1 MKILKNYQALRY
13 IVIIMALEIVA
24 ISINFFY
31 APAKVAAGGATG
43 LAILINELVGF
54 DRAATVLIVNLIMIV
69 LAAVFLDRGTTGRI
83 AFGSI
88 VLPVLLK
95 VTPSFQV
102 LQDRTFAV
110 LVGGSIFAVGVAL
123 LYRID
128 ASSGGTAVPPMI
140 FKKYFRISPAL
151 SLLAINTVVSL
162 GNLVTQGLE
171 ALILAL
177 FSLVI
182 TAVVMNYIETGLDR
196 RKMVY
201 ITTNDRIDD
210 LKKYLLDG
218 DKGFTIM
225 DVRGGYMGDGR
236 EMLMVVLDNHE
247 YNHFFCVAFIKLIRR
262 LLRSLMI
269 FLGRMEGLFFDDV
282 TTRSRLFC

>member
-1 MKILKNYQALRY
+1 MKILKNYKALRY
-13 IVIIMALEIVA
+13 IVIVMALEIVA

-69 LAAVFLDRGTTGRI
+69 LAAVFLDRGTTARI

-151 SLLAINTVVSL
+151 SLLAIDTVVSL

-247 YNHFFCVAFIKLIRR
+247 YNHFLRGIHQVDPEAFTIAYDI
-262 LLRSLMI
+262 SEAHGGT
-269 FLGRMEGLFFDDV
+269 FL
-282 TTRSRLFC
+282 

>member
-1 MKILKNYQALRY
+1 MKILKNYRALHY
-13 IVIIMALEIVA
+13 IVIVMALEIVA
-24 ISINFFY
+24 VSINFFY

-54 DRAATVLIVNLIMIV
+54 DRAATVLIVNLIMII
-69 LAAVFLDRGTTGRI
+69 LAAVFLDRGTTARI

-88 VLPVLLK
+88 VLPILLK
-95 VTPSFQV
+95 VTPSFQI

-140 FKKYFRISPAL
+140 FKKYFRIPPAI
-151 SLLAINTVVSL
+151 SLLAIDTVVSL

-201 ITTNDRIDD
+201 ITTNDSIDD

-218 DKGFTIM
+218 EKGFTIM

-247 YNHFFCVAFIKLIRR
+247 YNHFLRGIHQVDPEAFTIAYDI
-262 LLRSLMI
+262 SEAHGGT
-269 FLGRMEGLFFDDV
+269 FL
-282 TTRSRLFC
+282 

>member
-13 IVIIMALEIVA
+13 IVIVMALGIVA

-69 LAAVFLDRGTTGRI
+69 LAAVFLDRGTTARI

-151 SLLAINTVVSL
+151 SLLAIDTVVSL

-247 YNHFFCVAFIKLIRR
+247 YNHFLRGIHQVDPEAFTIAYDI
-262 LLRSLMI
+262 SEAHGGT
-269 FLGRMEGLFFDDV
+269 FL
-282 TTRSRLFC
+282 

>member
-1 MKILKNYQALRY
+1 MKQLQKSQIIRYFTIIL
-13 IVIIMALEIVA
+13 ALEIVA
-24 ISINFFY
+24 VSINFFY

-43 LAILINELVGF
+43 FAILINELTGV
-54 DRAATVLIVNLIMIV
+54 DRAITVLVVNMIMIV
-69 LAAVFLDRGTTGRI
+69 LAAIFLDRGTTARI
-83 AFGSI
+83 TLGSFL
-88 VLPVLLK
+88 LPVLLK
-95 VTPSFQV
+95 ITPSFQI
-102 LQDRTFAV
+102 LTDRTLAV

-140 FKKYFRISPAL
+140 LKKYFRITPAL
-151 SLLAINTVVSL
+151 SLLAIDTVVSL

-182 TAVVMNYIETGLDR
+182 TAFVMNYIETGLDR

-201 ITTNDRIDD
+201 ITTNERIDE
-210 LKKYLLDG
+210 LKQYLLDG

-236 EMLMVVLDNHE
+236 EMLMVVLDNQE
-247 YNHFFCVAFIKLIRR
+247 YNNFLRGIHEVDPEAFTIAYDI
-262 LLRSLMI
+262 SEAHGGT
-269 FLGRMEGLFFDDV
+269 FL
-282 TTRSRLFC
+282 

>member
-13 IVIIMALEIVA
+13 IVIVMALEIVA

-69 LAAVFLDRGTTGRI
+69 LAAVFLDRGTTARI

-140 FKKYFRISPAL
+140 FKKFFRISPAL
-151 SLLAINTVVSL
+151 SLLAIDTVVSL

-247 YNHFFCVAFIKLIRR
+247 YNHFLRGIHQVDPEAFTIAYDI
-262 LLRSLMI
+262 SEAHGGT
-269 FLGRMEGLFFDDV
+269 FL
-282 TTRSRLFC
+282 

>member
-13 IVIIMALEIVA
+13 IVIVMALEIVA

-69 LAAVFLDRGTTGRI
+69 LAAVFLDRGTTVRI

-151 SLLAINTVVSL
+151 SLLAIDTVVSL

-247 YNHFFCVAFIKLIRR
+247 YNHFLRGIHQVDPEAFTIAYDI
-262 LLRSLMI
+262 SEAHGGT
-269 FLGRMEGLFFDDV
+269 FL
-282 TTRSRLFC
+282 

>member
-95 VTPSFQV
+95 VTPSYQV
-102 LQDRTFAV
+102 L
-110 LVGGSIFAVGVAL
+110 
-123 LYRID
+123 
-128 ASSGGTAVPPMI
+128 SGGTAVPPMI

-247 YNHFFCVAFIKLIRR
+247 YNHF
-262 LLRSLMI
+262 LRSI
-269 FLGRMEGLFFDDV
+269 HQVDPEAFTIAYDISEAHGGTFL
-282 TTRSRLFC
+282 

>member
-1 MKILKNYQALRY
+1 M
-13 IVIIMALEIVA
+13 
-24 ISINFFY
+24 
-31 APAKVAAGGATG
+31 
-43 LAILINELVGF
+43 
-54 DRAATVLIVNLIMIV
+54 
-69 LAAVFLDRGTTGRI
+69 DRGTTARI

-102 LQDRTFAV
+102 LQDRTFVV

-123 LYRID
+123 LHRID

-151 SLLAINTVVSL
+151 SLLAIDTVVSL

-218 DKGFTIM
+218 GKGFTIM
-225 DVRGGYMGDGR
+225 DVRGGCMGDGR

-247 YNHFFCVAFIKLIRR
+247 DNHFLRGIIKLIRR

-269 FLGRMEGLFFDDV
+269 FLRRMEGLFFDDV

>member
-1 MKILKNYQALRY
+1 MKLLKNYQALRY
-13 IVIIMALEIVA
+13 IVIVMALEIVA

-43 LAILINELVGF
+43 FAILINELVGF
-54 DRAATVLIVNLIMIV
+54 DRAATVLVVNLIMIV
-69 LAAVFLDRGTTGRI
+69 LAGVFLDRGTTARI

-88 VLPVLLK
+88 VLPILLK
-95 VTPSFQV
+95 ITPSFQV
-102 LQDRTFAV
+102 LHDRTFSV

-151 SLLAINTVVSL
+151 SLLAIDTIVSL
-162 GNLVTQGLE
+162 GNLATEGLE

-210 LKKYLLDG
+210 LKKYLIDG

-247 YNHFFCVAFIKLIRR
+247 YNHFLRCIHQVDPEAFTIAYDI
-262 LLRSLMI
+262 SEAH
-269 FLGRMEGLFFDDV
+269 GGTFF
-282 TTRSRLFC
+282 

>member
-13 IVIIMALEIVA
+13 IVIVMALEIVA

-69 LAAVFLDRGTTGRI
+69 LAAVFLDRGTTERI

-110 LVGGSIFAVGVAL
+110 LVGGSIFAVGVAV

-151 SLLAINTVVSL
+151 SLLAIDTVVSL

-247 YNHFFCVAFIKLIRR
+247 YNHFLRGIHQVYPEAFTIAYDI
-262 LLRSLMI
+262 SEAHGGT
-269 FLGRMEGLFFDDV
+269 FL
-282 TTRSRLFC
+282 

>member
-13 IVIIMALEIVA
+13 IVIVMALEIVA

-69 LAAVFLDRGTTGRI
+69 LAAVFLDRGTTARI

-151 SLLAINTVVSL
+151 SLLAIDTVVSL

-236 EMLMVVLDNHE
+236 EMLMVALDNHE
-247 YNHFFCVAFIKLIRR
+247 YNHFLRGIHQVDPEAFTIAYDI
-262 LLRSLMI
+262 SEAHGGT
-269 FLGRMEGLFFDDV
+269 FL
-282 TTRSRLFC
+282 

>member
-13 IVIIMALEIVA
+13 IVIVMALEIVA

-69 LAAVFLDRGTTGRI
+69 LAAVFLDRGTTARI

-151 SLLAINTVVSL
+151 SLLAIDTVVSL

-171 ALILAL
+171 ALILTL

-247 YNHFFCVAFIKLIRR
+247 YNHFLRGIHQVDPEAFTIAYDI
-262 LLRSLMI
+262 SEAHGGT
-269 FLGRMEGLFFDDV
+269 FL
-282 TTRSRLFC
+282 

>member
-13 IVIIMALEIVA
+13 IVIVMALEIVA

-69 LAAVFLDRGTTGRI
+69 LAAFFLDRGTTARI

-151 SLLAINTVVSL
+151 SLLAIDTVVSL

-247 YNHFFCVAFIKLIRR
+247 YNHFLRGIHQVDPEAFTIAYDI
-262 LLRSLMI
+262 SEAHGGT
-269 FLGRMEGLFFDDV
+269 FL
-282 TTRSRLFC
+282 

>member
-1 MKILKNYQALRY
+1 MKLLKNYQALRY
-13 IVIIMALEIVA
+13 IVIVMALEIVA

-43 LAILINELVGF
+43 FAILMNELVGF
-54 DRAATVLIVNLIMIV
+54 DRAATVLVVNLIMIV
-69 LAAVFLDRGTTGRI
+69 LAGVFLDRGTTARI

-88 VLPVLLK
+88 VLPILLK
-95 VTPSFQV
+95 ITPSFQV
-102 LQDRTFAV
+102 LHDRTFSV

-151 SLLAINTVVSL
+151 SLLAIDTIVSL
-162 GNLVTQGLE
+162 GNLATEGLE

-210 LKKYLLDG
+210 LKKYLIDG

-225 DVRGGYMGDGR
+225 DVLGGYMGDGR

-247 YNHFFCVAFIKLIRR
+247 YNHFLRGIHQVDPEAFTIAYDI
-262 LLRSLMI
+262 SEAH
-269 FLGRMEGLFFDDV
+269 GGTFF
-282 TTRSRLFC
+282 

>member
-13 IVIIMALEIVA
+13 IVIVMALEIVA

-43 LAILINELVGF
+43 FAILMNELVGF
-54 DRAATVLIVNLIMIV
+54 DRAATVLVVNLIMIV
-69 LAAVFLDRGTTGRI
+69 LAGVFLDRGTTARI

-95 VTPSFQV
+95 ITPSFQV
-102 LQDRTFAV
+102 LHDRTFAV

-151 SLLAINTVVSL
+151 SLLAIDTVVSL
-162 GNLVTQGLE
+162 GNLATEGLE

-201 ITTNDRIDD
+201 ITTNHRIDD
-210 LKKYLLDG
+210 LKKYLIDG

-247 YNHFFCVAFIKLIRR
+247 YNHFLRGIHQVDPEAFTIAYDI
-262 LLRSLMI
+262 SEAH
-269 FLGRMEGLFFDDV
+269 GGTFF
-282 TTRSRLFC
+282 

>member
-1 MKILKNYQALRY
+1 MKLLKNYQALRY
-13 IVIIMALEIVA
+13 IVIVIALEIVA

-43 LAILINELVGF
+43 FAILMNELVGF
-54 DRAATVLIVNLIMIV
+54 DRAATVLVVNLIMIV
-69 LAAVFLDRGTTGRI
+69 LAGVFLDRGTTARI

-88 VLPVLLK
+88 VLPILLK
-95 VTPSFQV
+95 ITPSFQV
-102 LQDRTFAV
+102 LHDRTFSV

-151 SLLAINTVVSL
+151 SLLAIDTIVSL
-162 GNLVTQGLE
+162 GNLATEGLE

-210 LKKYLLDG
+210 LKKYLIDG

-247 YNHFFCVAFIKLIRR
+247 YNHFLRGIHQVDPEAFTIAYDI
-262 LLRSLMI
+262 SEAH
-269 FLGRMEGLFFDDV
+269 GGTFF
-282 TTRSRLFC
+282 

>member
-1 MKILKNYQALRY
+1 MKQLQKSQIIRYFTIIL
-13 IVIIMALEIVA
+13 ALEIVA
-24 ISINFFY
+24 VSINFFY

-43 LAILINELVGF
+43 FAILVNELTGV
-54 DRAATVLIVNLIMIV
+54 DRAITVLVVNMIMIV
-69 LAAVFLDRGTTGRI
+69 LAAIFLDRGTTARI
-83 AFGSI
+83 ALGSFL
-88 VLPVLLK
+88 LPVLLK
-95 VTPSFQV
+95 ITPSFQI
-102 LQDRTFAV
+102 LTDRTLAV

-123 LYRID
+123 LYRTD

-140 FKKYFRISPAL
+140 LKKYFRITPAL
-151 SLLAINTVVSL
+151 SLLAIDTVVSL

-182 TAVVMNYIETGLDR
+182 TAFVMNYIETGLDR

-201 ITTNDRIDD
+201 ITTNERIDE
-210 LKKYLLDG
+210 LKQYLLDG

-236 EMLMVVLDNHE
+236 EMLMVVLDNQE
-247 YNHFFCVAFIKLIRR
+247 YNHFLRGIHEVDPEAFTIAYDI
-262 LLRSLMI
+262 SEAHGGT
-269 FLGRMEGLFFDDV
+269 FL
-282 TTRSRLFC
+282 

>member
-13 IVIIMALEIVA
+13 IVIVMALEIVA

-69 LAAVFLDRGTTGRI
+69 LAAVFLDRGTTARI

-151 SLLAINTVVSL
+151 SLLAIDTVVSL

-247 YNHFFCVAFIKLIRR
+247 YNHFLRGIHQVATEAFTIAYDI
-262 LLRSLMI
+262 SEAHGGT
-269 FLGRMEGLFFDDV
+269 FL
-282 TTRSRLFC
+282 

>member
-13 IVIIMALEIVA
+13 IVIVMALEIVA

-69 LAAVFLDRGTTGRI
+69 LAAVFLDRGTTARI
-83 AFGSI
+83 AFVSI

-151 SLLAINTVVSL
+151 SLLAIDTVVSL

-247 YNHFFCVAFIKLIRR
+247 YNHFLRGIHQVDPEAFTIAYDI
-262 LLRSLMI
+262 SEAHGGT
-269 FLGRMEGLFFDDV
+269 FL
-282 TTRSRLFC
+282 

>member
-1 MKILKNYQALRY
+1 M
-13 IVIIMALEIVA
+13 
-24 ISINFFY
+24 
-31 APAKVAAGGATG
+31 
-43 LAILINELVGF
+43 
-54 DRAATVLIVNLIMIV
+54 
-69 LAAVFLDRGTTGRI
+69 
-83 AFGSI
+83 
-88 VLPVLLK
+88 
-95 VTPSFQV
+95 
-102 LQDRTFAV
+102 
-110 LVGGSIFAVGVAL
+110 
-123 LYRID
+123 
-128 ASSGGTAVPPMI
+128 
-140 FKKYFRISPAL
+140 
-151 SLLAINTVVSL
+151 AINTVVSL

-236 EMLMVVLDNHE
+236 
-247 YNHFFCVAFIKLIRR
+247 
-262 LLRSLMI
+262 
-269 FLGRMEGLFFDDV
+269 
-282 TTRSRLFC
+282 

>member
-1 MKILKNYQALRY
+1 M
-13 IVIIMALEIVA
+13 
-24 ISINFFY
+24 
-31 APAKVAAGGATG
+31 
-43 LAILINELVGF
+43 AILINELVGF

-69 LAAVFLDRGTTGRI
+69 LAAVFLDRGTTARI

-88 VLPVLLK
+88 ALPVLLK

-151 SLLAINTVVSL
+151 SLLAIDTVVSL

-247 YNHFFCVAFIKLIRR
+247 YNLFLRGIHQVDPEAFTIAYDI
-262 LLRSLMI
+262 SEAHGGT
-269 FLGRMEGLFFDDV
+269 FL
-282 TTRSRLFC
+282 